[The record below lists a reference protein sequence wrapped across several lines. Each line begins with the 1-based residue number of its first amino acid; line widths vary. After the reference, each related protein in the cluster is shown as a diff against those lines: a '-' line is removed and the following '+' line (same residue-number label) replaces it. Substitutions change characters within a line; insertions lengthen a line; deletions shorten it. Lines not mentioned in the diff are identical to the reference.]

1 MKFRRCVRRAIFSML
16 TLKSRLEVRL
26 GRSGTQRASAAGEAQ
41 QVGRGA
47 LGGVERLCK
56 PVGGLSISVRRLPR
70 AVSSFSSFT
79 YKFAMAVVR
88 FRKDALDRLT
98 QLWID
103 RLRGDQLR
111 QALDGLRAGETV
123 RS

>member
-1 MKFRRCVRRAIFSML
+1 MKFRRYAGRATFSMFRL
-16 TLKSRLEVRL
+16 RSKLEVRL

-47 LGGVERLCK
+47 LGDVKRLRR
-56 PVGGLSISVRRLPR
+56 PVGGLTISVKRLPR
-70 AVSSFSSFT
+70 VVSSFSSFT
-79 YKFAMAVVR
+79 NKFSMAVVR
-88 FRKDALDRLT
+88 FREDALDRLA

-111 QALDGLRAGETV
+111 QALDGLRAGECV
-123 RS
+123 RI